1 MHRAFTDCV
10 SCALYYSQAVEVNLW
25 VIFTSKASFDDTRP
39 LPPSKMDV
47 KKQLWR
53 ELWSNTTYIVDDNGL
68 TGYHVVGHDSLL
80 CLHWTQL
87 ASYIPF
93 SKFALALQNLGLAVS
108 SRAGGGVC
116 HDVSG
121 CV

>member
-47 KKQLWR
+47 KYL
-53 ELWSNTTYIVDDNGL
+53 EEA
-68 TGYHVVGHDSLL
+68 VV
-80 CLHWTQL
+80 
-87 ASYIPF
+87 AR
-93 SKFALALQNLGLAVS
+93 V
-108 SRAGGGVC
+108 V
-116 HDVSG
+116 V
-121 CV
+121 